1 MARTVLPVY
10 SITRFA
16 VTADTAT
23 PGVAMNVTDGNVAP
37 NDGYTWAAFTLTG
50 GVARTVTLD
59 VPAGFDQ
66 DLVVTDRTYPLPAN
80 GVYRTGVW
88 PISAY
93 GAQLLLNVSG
103 AGVAI
108 QLFTLRTA
116 L

>member
-10 SITRFA
+10 PITRFTLSTDA
-16 VTADTAT
+16 LH
-23 PGVAMNVTDGNVAP
+23 PGVAMDVTNGNVAP
-37 NDGYTWAAFTLTG
+37 NDGYTYMVLTLSG

-59 VPAGFDQ
+59 VPAGFDL
-66 DLVVTDRTYPLPAN
+66 DLVVTDRTYPLPSN
-80 GVYRTGVW
+80 GAYRTGVY